1 MNQDYANL
9 IRSIFAEKSPSLDVE
24 AINSD
29 KELAQKIQDILCEL
43 LEDNN
48 SFDYLQYKAISEF
61 VLESKTQ
68 EDFADYI
75 RENADE
81 IAKVCMGKALR
92 CLRCPDVAN
101 QIKPYIKYIE
111 K

>member
-43 LEDNN
+43 FEDNN
-48 SFDYLQYKAISEF
+48 SFD
-61 VLESKTQ
+61 
-68 EDFADYI
+68 
-75 RENADE
+75 
-81 IAKVCMGKALR
+81 
-92 CLRCPDVAN
+92 
-101 QIKPYIKYIE
+101 
-111 K
+111 